1 MKRKIGLILLLLVV
15 TNFLPGLVY
24 GRTYIEVDVTEDG
37 YIDEAVYALFNAT
50 TTYRCTIVG
59 DAEHWY
65 VEFNISDIH
74 VNATIDR
81 VRFKYTSEDGG
92 NTVIYG
98 FESLIQPSQVADN
111 AANNQKIFDDADNGT
126 AYVAAA
132 IPAGVNV
139 TYVIDLGAQAV
150 IDLQDAVANGRD
162 YFVIGARG
170 GGASVDDIWAIDSG
184 IVANYSMLYIN
195 WHLDTDYVYQFTDT
209 YYENGTRYIPPVNVT
224 ATGSGFVEEF
234 NTSGGTNQ
242 YYPVEPEL
250 FYWGITDGVT
260 TTSRR
265 IYSVGDENL
274 TVTYPESSFDTFV
287 FTIRDFTNKLSKGVA
302 YLEAWRIINATDTL
316 IERQKIDVHNEVP
329 INLVY
334 GATYTIRV
342 RFYDGSYYDWGT
354 FVPGETTTFTIVLRG
369 VAFTDQA
376 YQVANFIFVEI
387 ARPTG
392 TTFTVDYEATK
403 NQTIWANVTIMI
415 RNGAIVSQISRTNN
429 SFVYNYAGA
438 VANTSY
444 IVLVEGVH
452 TLRRTWGYT
461 RIFDATETYPNV
473 PDMETIFPMGNMD
486 TTSLIGWVLT
496 IASGLTFSL
505 VYRKAALLAMGT
517 VGALV
522 TVFGFT
528 DWSYYL
534 LAFVWFFGII
544 VYLGSGE
551 KG

>member
-1 MKRKIGLILLLLVV
+1 MKSKIVLILIFIVFFI
-15 TNFLPGLVY
+15 TQINLVY
-24 GRTYIEVDVTEDG
+24 ASQLFIEDKYDVSNRDNSQAL
-37 YIDEAVYALFNAT
+37 DDVYP
-50 TTYRCTIVG
+50 
-59 DAEHWY
+59 
-65 VEFNISDIH
+65 
-74 VNATIDR
+74 
-81 VRFKYTSEDGG
+81 G
-92 NTVIYG
+92 NT
-98 FESLIQPSQVADN
+98 
-111 AANNQKIFDDADNGT
+111 
-126 AYVAAA
+126 
-132 IPAGVNV
+132 
-139 TYVIDLGAQAV
+139 
-150 IDLQDAVANGRD
+150 
-162 YFVIGARG
+162 GARG
-170 GGASVDDIWAIDSG
+170 QTFTCNFTGVLETAVFSLAKVGNPTGQAEARLYASTGTLPTGTALDTSDSLDVSTLAAG
-184 IVANYSMLYIN
+184 FALFTFNFTNGYELQNGVEYCIVIVQTSGVLSGANYVSVGMDVTAPSHSGNAFQNNGAAWAVSAGVDRIF
-195 WHLDTDYVYQFTDT
+195 YVRARPIYEYVFTDT
-209 YYENGTRYIPPVNVT
+209 YFENGNVTASINVT
-224 ATGSGFVEEF
+224 ATGAGFDDEF
-234 NTSGGTNQ
+234 NVTGGYTYLPGNE
-242 YYPVEPEL
+242 PVL
-250 FYWGITDGVT
+250 FYWSIGGGST
-260 TTSRR
+260 RR
-265 IYSVGDENL
+265 IYTRSGVLENF
-274 TVTYPESSFDTFV
+274 TVTLPDADFDTYV
-287 FTIRDFTNKLSKGVA
+287 FTVRDFTNKLSQGEA
-302 YLEAWRIINATDTL
+302 FLEAYRIVNGTNTL
-316 IERQKIDVHNEVP
+316 IERQKIDIHNEVP
-329 INLVY
+329 LNLVI

-354 FVPGETTTFTIVLRG
+354 FVPGESTTFTIVLRG

-387 ARPTG
+387 TRPTG
-392 TTFTVDYEATK
+392 TTFTIDYEATK

-534 LAFVWFFGII
+534 LAFVWFFGVI